1 MSYLYYFPIDTLKID
16 QSFVR
21 AMYREERSLELVKS
35 IIGLGKNLSLDI
47 IAEGVEDKEEARLLQ
62 EMGCEAAQGY
72 YFARPMP
79 ESDVIALLN
88 QWTPLKIAQ

>member
-1 MSYLYYFPIDTLKID
+1 MRKS
-16 QSFVR
+16 VGV
-21 AMYREERSLELVKS
+21 LVFLAS
-35 IIGLGKNLSLDI
+35 AVCVSPPGN
-47 IAEGVEDKEEARLLQ
+47 AQNAKETVNSLLQ

-88 QWTPLKIAQ
+88 QWTPLKIGQ